1 LRAIAILLSDGPHT
15 ETTMTPIRVDSALV
29 EPVTLAEM
37 RGVLR
42 LDPDDGGAED
52 ALVQRLI
59 AAARAQVEA
68 ATRRILVPGRYRLML
83 TAWPGD
89 GRLPLPLS
97 PLVAVARAGLVDA
110 GGTVT
115 DLAAGLVRLGEDGI
129 EAPGLLI
136 DPAVPALD
144 RRAALIEVDAGHGG
158 AGPPVPPDLAQAVR
172 LLVAHAFEHR
182 GDGAGDAVPPPALA
196 GLVAPLRRMR
206 L

>member
-1 LRAIAILLSDGPHT
+1 
-15 ETTMTPIRVDSALV
+15 MTPIRVDSAFV

-42 LDPDDGGAED
+42 LDPDDGGTED
-52 ALVQRLI
+52 PLVERLI

-68 ATRRILVPGRYRLML
+68 ASRRILAPGRYRLML
-83 TAWPGD
+83 TAWPAG
-89 GRLPLPLS
+89 GWLPLPLS
-97 PLVAVARAGLVDA
+97 PLVAVARAGLVDP

-115 DLAAGLVRLGEDGI
+115 DLSAGLVRLGPDGS
-129 EAPGLLI
+129 EAPGLVV

-144 RRAALIEVDAGHGG
+144 RRAALIEVDAGYGG
-158 AGPPVPPDLAQAVR
+158 AGPPIPPALAQAIR

-182 GDGAGDAVPPPALA
+182 GDGPGDDVPPPALA
-196 GLVAPLRRMR
+196 ALVAPLRRLR

>member
-1 LRAIAILLSDGPHT
+1 
-15 ETTMTPIRVDSALV
+15 MTPIRVDSAIV

-37 RGVLR
+37 RGYLR
-42 LDPDDGGAED
+42 LDPDDGGAEN
-52 ALVQRLI
+52 ALVERLI
-59 AAARAQVEA
+59 AAARTQVEVA
-68 ATRRILVPGRYRLML
+68 ARRILVPGRYRLTL

-115 DLAAGLVRLGEDGI
+115 DLAAGLVRLGEDGL
-129 EAPGLLI
+129 EAPALVI
-136 DPAVPALD
+136 DPAVPALH
-144 RRAALIEVDAGHGG
+144 RRAALIEVDAGYGG
-158 AGPPVPPDLAQAVR
+158 AGPPLPPPLAQAIR

-182 GDGAGDAVPPPALA
+182 GDGSGDDVPPPALA
-196 GLVAPLRRMR
+196 ALVTPLRRMR